1 MNEKQLSVASIEE
14 RLDEI
19 ARLLALNIK
28 RDRSLQDAISELA
41 SVGFRPTRIAELV
54 GTSPG
59 YVNVAVRRAKQR
71 SSAAKAQQQEE
82 N

>member
-1 MNEKQLSVASIEE
+1 MNENTSSLTAVEE

-28 RDRSLQDAISELA
+28 RDRSLQDAISEMA
-41 SVGFRPTRIAELV
+41 SVGFRHARIAELV
-54 GTSPG
+54 GTSAG
-59 YVNVAVRRAKQR
+59 YVNVAVRRARKKSNAR
-71 SSAAKAQQQEE
+71 KPHQETE